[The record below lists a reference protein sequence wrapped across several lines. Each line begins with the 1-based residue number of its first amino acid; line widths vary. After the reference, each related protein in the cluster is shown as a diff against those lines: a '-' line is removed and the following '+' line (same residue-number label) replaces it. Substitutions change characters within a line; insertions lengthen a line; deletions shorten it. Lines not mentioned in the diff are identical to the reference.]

1 MVFPFKHNE
10 KGNAIP
16 FHSTDMK
23 KNILIIGPAHP
34 LRGGLATFNERLARA
49 FQSEGHTV
57 NIVTFSLQYPD
68 FLFPGKTQYS
78 TEPAPTDLNISVAIN
93 AFNPFNWLKMGRI
106 LAQQNADLVICRF
119 WLPIMAPCLG
129 TILRFIRGNNYSKII
144 GLIDNIIPH
153 EKRFGDRPLAQYFAS
168 ACAAFVVMSRS
179 VEEEMKSFTTRPI
192 AYIPHPIYDTYGE
205 KSDRTTAL
213 EALQL
218 PDNQHY
224 ILFFGFIRPYK
235 GLDLL
240 LEALG
245 TEGVKKLGI
254 KLIVAG
260 EFYEDENF
268 YREKIKEL
276 GIENNVILHADFIPT
291 DAVRYY
297 FAAADL
303 VVQPY
308 RTATQSGISQ
318 VAYHFEKPM
327 IVTNVGG
334 LSEIVP
340 HGKAGYV
347 VEPTPLSIAAAL
359 VDFYENKHLDV
370 FNEGVIEQKKRF
382 SWEAMTAKFLS
393 L

>member
-1 MVFPFKHNE
+1 MDFYTAFTQC
-10 KGNAIP
+10 A
-16 FHSTDMK
+16 FFSMT

-57 NIVTFSLQYPD
+57 TIVTFSLQYPD

-78 TEPAPTDLNISVAIN
+78 TEPAPTDLAISVTIN
-93 AFNPFNWLKMGRI
+93 AFNPFNWVKIGRR
-106 LAQQNADLVICRF
+106 LACQKPDLVICRF
-119 WLPIMAPCLG
+119 WLPIMSPCLG
-129 TILRFIRGNNYSKII
+129 TILRFIKRNKETKII

-179 VEEEMKSFTTRPI
+179 VETEMKGFTTRPI

-205 KSDRTTAL
+205 KSDRATAL
-213 EALQL
+213 KALQL
-218 PDNQHY
+218 ADNQRY
-224 ILFFGFIRPYK
+224 LLFFGFIRHYK

-240 LEALG
+240 LEAMG
-245 TEGVKKLGI
+245 TEGVKKLGL

-260 EFYEDENF
+260 EFYEDESF
-268 YREKIKEL
+268 YREKIKTL
-276 GIENNVILHADFIPT
+276 GIENDVIVHADFIPT

-334 LSEIVP
+334 LAEIVP

-359 VDFYENKHLDV
+359 IDFYAENRENALKM
-370 FNEGVIEQKKRF
+370 GVIEQKKRF
-382 SWEAMTAKFLS
+382 SWEAMTAAFLD

>member
-1 MVFPFKHNE
+1 M
-10 KGNAIP
+10 
-16 FHSTDMK
+16 S

-49 FQSEGHTV
+49 FLSEGHIV

-78 TEPAPTDLNISVAIN
+78 TEPAPEDLNISVAIN

-106 LAQQNADLVICRF
+106 LARQNADLVICRF

-129 TILRFIRGNNYSKII
+129 TILRFIRGNKKSKII
-144 GLIDNIIPH
+144 GLIDNIVPH

-179 VEEEMKSFTTRPI
+179 VEEEMKSFTKRPV

-205 KSDRTTAL
+205 KSDRSTAL
-213 EALQL
+213 KTLQL
-218 PDNQHY
+218 SDNQRY
-224 ILFFGFIRPYK
+224 ILFFGFIRQYK

-240 LEALG
+240 LEAMEIVKKRRY
-245 TEGVKKLGI
+245 TEGSLKLNF
-254 KLIVAG
+254 KLLVAG
-260 EFYEDENF
+260 EFYEDETL
-268 YREKIKEL
+268 YREKITAL
-276 GIENNVILHADFIPT
+276 GIENDVILHADFIPT

-318 VAYHFEKPM
+318 VAYHFDKAM

-334 LSEIVP
+334 LPEIVP

-347 VEPTPLSIAAAL
+347 VEPTPLSIAEAL
-359 VDFYENKHLDV
+359 IDFYENKDINA
-370 FNEGVIEQKKRF
+370 FDEGVIEQKKRF
-382 SWEAMTAKFLS
+382 SWAAMTDEFLS

>member
-1 MVFPFKHNE
+1 M
-10 KGNAIP
+10 
-16 FHSTDMK
+16 S

-78 TEPAPTDLNISVAIN
+78 TEPAPEDLKISVAIN

-106 LAQQNADLVICRF
+106 LARQNADLVICRF

-129 TILRFIRGNNYSKII
+129 TILRFIRGNKKSKIV
-144 GLIDNIIPH
+144 GLIDNIVPH

-179 VEEEMKSFTTRPI
+179 VEEEMKSFTTRPV

-205 KSDRTTAL
+205 KSDRSTAL
-213 EALQL
+213 KTLQL
-218 PDNQHY
+218 ADNQRY
-224 ILFFGFIRPYK
+224 ILFFGFIRHYK

-240 LEALG
+240 LEAMEIVKKRRY
-245 TEGVKKLGI
+245 TEGSLKLNL
-254 KLIVAG
+254 KLLVAG
-260 EFYEDENF
+260 EFYEDETL
-268 YREKIKEL
+268 YHEKIKAL
-276 GIENNVILHADFIPT
+276 GIENDVILHADFIPT

-327 IVTNVGG
+327 VVTNVGG
-334 LSEIVP
+334 LPEIVP

-347 VEPTPLSIAAAL
+347 VEPTPLSIAEAL
-359 VDFYENKHLDV
+359 IDFYENKDINA
-370 FNEGVIEQKKRF
+370 FDEGVIEQKKRF
-382 SWEAMTAKFLS
+382 SWAAMTDEFLR

>member
-1 MVFPFKHNE
+1 
-10 KGNAIP
+10 
-16 FHSTDMK
+16 MK

-106 LAQQNADLVICRF
+106 LARQNADLVICRF
-119 WLPIMAPCLG
+119 WLPIMGPCLG
-129 TILRFIRGNNYSKII
+129 TILRFIKGNKKSKII

-179 VEEEMKSFTTRPI
+179 VEAEMKTFTTRPVT
-192 AYIPHPIYDTYGE
+192 YIPHPIYDTYGE
-205 KSDRTTAL
+205 KSDRSTAL
-213 EALQL
+213 KVLQL
-218 PDNQHY
+218 VDNQRY
-224 ILFFGFIRPYK
+224 ILFFGFIRHYK

-240 LEALG
+240 LEALAIVAKRKN
-245 TEGVKKLGI
+245 TEGSSKLDF

-260 EFYEDENF
+260 EFYEDEAL
-268 YREKIKEL
+268 YRQKIKDL
-276 GIENNVILHADFIPT
+276 GIENSVILHADFIPT
-291 DAVRYY
+291 EAVRHY

-334 LSEIVP
+334 LPEIVP

-359 VDFYENKHLDV
+359 IDFYENKPINAFD
-370 FNEGVIEQKKRF
+370 EGVIEQKKRF
-382 SWEAMTAKFLS
+382 SWAAMTDEFLR

>member
-1 MVFPFKHNE
+1 M
-10 KGNAIP
+10 
-16 FHSTDMK
+16 T

-78 TEPAPTDLNISVAIN
+78 TEPAPDDLAISVSIN
-93 AFNPFNWLKMGRI
+93 AFNPLNWVKIGRR
-106 LAQQNADLVICRF
+106 LARQKPDLVICRF
-119 WLPIMAPCLG
+119 WLPIMGPCLG
-129 TILRFIRGNNYSKII
+129 TILRFIRGNKHSKII

-153 EKRFGDRPLAQYFAS
+153 EKRLGDRPLAQYFAS
-168 ACAAFVVMSRS
+168 ACAAFVVMSRA
-179 VEEEMKSFTTRPI
+179 VEEEMTHFTKRPI

-205 KSDRTTAL
+205 KSERS
-213 EALQL
+213 EAIKILQL
-218 PDNQHY
+218 DDNQRY
-224 ILFFGFIRPYK
+224 ILFFGFIRQYK

-240 LEALG
+240 LEAMEIVKKHFY
-245 TEGVKKLGI
+245 TEGSSKLNL

-260 EFYEDENF
+260 EFYEDETF
-268 YREKIKEL
+268 YRDKIKTL
-276 GIENNVILHADFIPT
+276 GIENDVIVHADFIPT
-291 DAVRYY
+291 DAVRHY
-297 FAAADL
+297 FAVADL

-334 LSEIVP
+334 LAEIVP

-359 VDFYENKHLDV
+359 VDFYENNRQNAFK
-370 FNEGVIEQKKRF
+370 EGVVEQKKRF
-382 SWEAMTAKFLS
+382 SWGAMTSAFLNI
-393 L
+393 

>member
-1 MVFPFKHNE
+1 M
-10 KGNAIP
+10 
-16 FHSTDMK
+16 T

-49 FQSEGHTV
+49 FQSEGHAV
-57 NIVTFSLQYPD
+57 HIVTFSLQYPD

-78 TEPAPTDLNISVAIN
+78 TESAPNDLTVSVKIN
-93 AFNPFNWLKMGRI
+93 AFNPFNWFKMGFE
-106 LAQQNADLVICRF
+106 LARQKPDLVICRF
-119 WLPIMAPCLG
+119 WLPIMGPCLG
-129 TILRFIRGNNYSKII
+129 TILRLIQRNKHSKII

-168 ACAAFVVMSRS
+168 ACSAFVVMSRA
-179 VEEEMKSFTTRPI
+179 VEVEMQSFTKRPI

-205 KSDRTTAL
+205 KCERLAAL
-213 EALQL
+213 KTLQL
-218 PDNQHY
+218 DENQRY
-224 ILFFGFIRPYK
+224 ILFFGFIRHYK

-240 LEALG
+240 IEAMG
-245 TEGVKKLGI
+245 TEGVKKMNL

-260 EFYEDENF
+260 EFYEDEKI
-268 YREKIKEL
+268 YKEKIADL
-276 GIENNVILHADFIPT
+276 NLENSVILHADFIPT

-334 LSEIVP
+334 LPEIVP

-347 VEPTPLSIAAAL
+347 VEPTPLSIADAL
-359 VDFYENKHLDV
+359 IDFYENNRIND
-370 FNEGVIEQKKRF
+370 FNEGVIAQKKRF
-382 SWEAMTAKFLS
+382 SWKAMTDEFLN

>member
-1 MVFPFKHNE
+1 
-10 KGNAIP
+10 
-16 FHSTDMK
+16 MK

-49 FQSEGHTV
+49 FQSEGHIV

-93 AFNPFNWLKMGRI
+93 AFNPFNWLKIGRI
-106 LAQQNADLVICRF
+106 LARQQADLVICRF
-119 WLPIMAPCLG
+119 WLPIMSPCLG
-129 TILRFIRGNNYSKII
+129 TILRFIKRNKQSKII

-153 EKRFGDRPLAQYFAS
+153 EKRFGDRPLAQYFVS

-179 VEEEMKSFTTRPI
+179 VEEEMKTFTNCPV

-205 KSDRTTAL
+205 KSDRSSAL
-213 EALQL
+213 RTLQL
-218 PDNQHY
+218 DKNQRY
-224 ILFFGFIRPYK
+224 ILFFGFIRHYK

-260 EFYEDENF
+260 EFYEDEAI

-276 GIENNVILHADFIPT
+276 GIENSVILHADFIPT
-291 DAVRYY
+291 EVVRHY
-297 FAAADL
+297 FAVADL

-334 LSEIVP
+334 LPEIVP

-347 VEPTPLSIAAAL
+347 VEPTPLSIADAL
-359 VDFYENKHLDV
+359 LDFYDNNRLDA
-370 FNEGVIEQKKRF
+370 FTEGVIDQKKRF
-382 SWEAMTAKFLS
+382 SWEAMTQAFLTIS
-393 L
+393 SK

>member
-1 MVFPFKHNE
+1 M
-10 KGNAIP
+10 
-16 FHSTDMK
+16 T

-49 FQSEGHTV
+49 FQSEGHHV

-78 TEPAPTDLNISVAIN
+78 TEPAPEDLTISVAIN
-93 AFNPFNWLKMGRI
+93 AFNPFNWIKIGIR
-106 LAQQNADLVICRF
+106 LAREKPDLVICRF
-119 WLPIMAPCLG
+119 WLPIMGPCLG
-129 TILRFIRGNNYSKII
+129 TILRFIKCNNHSKII

-153 EKRFGDRPLAQYFAS
+153 EKRMGDRPFAQYFAS
-168 ACAAFVVMSRS
+168 ACAAFVVMSKS
-179 VEEEMKSFTTRPI
+179 VETEMATFTTRPI
-192 AYIPHPIYDTYGE
+192 AYTPHPIYDTYGE
-205 KSDRTTAL
+205 KSDRSAAL
-213 EALQL
+213 KTLQL
-218 PDNQHY
+218 DDNQRY
-224 ILFFGFIRPYK
+224 ILFFGFIRKYK

-240 LEALG
+240 LEAMG

-260 EFYEDENF
+260 EFYEDEKF
-268 YREKIKEL
+268 YRDKIKEW
-276 GIENNVILHADFIPT
+276 GIEKNVILHADFIPT
-291 DAVRYY
+291 DTVRHY

-318 VAYHFEKPM
+318 VAYHFEKAM
-327 IVTNVGG
+327 IVTDVGG
-334 LSEIVP
+334 LAEIVP

-359 VDFYENKHLDV
+359 TDFYNNKSLDA
-370 FNEGVIEQKKRF
+370 FNEGVVEQKKRF
-382 SWEAMTAKFLS
+382 SWAAMTDIFLHI
-393 L
+393 

>member
-1 MVFPFKHNE
+1 M
-10 KGNAIP
+10 
-16 FHSTDMK
+16 T

-49 FQSEGHTV
+49 FQSEGHRV
-57 NIVTFSLQYPD
+57 KIVTFSLQYPD

-78 TEPAPTDLNISVAIN
+78 TEPAPNDLDISVTIN
-93 AFNPFNWLKMGRI
+93 AFNPFNWFEIGFQ
-106 LAQQNADLVICRF
+106 LAKTRTDLVICRF
-119 WLPIMAPCLG
+119 WLPIMGPCLG
-129 TILRFIRGNNYSKII
+129 TILRLIRRNKTSKII

-153 EKRFGDRPLAQYFAS
+153 EKRMGDRPLAQYFVS
-168 ACAAFVVMSRS
+168 ACAAFVVMSRA
-179 VEEEMKSFTTRPI
+179 VEEEMKSFTQRPV

-205 KSDRTTAL
+205 KSDRSTAL
-213 EALQL
+213 KTLQL
-218 PDNQHY
+218 GENQRY
-224 ILFFGFIRPYK
+224 ILFFGFIRHYK

-245 TEGVKKLGI
+245 TEGSKKLNI

-334 LSEIVP
+334 LPEIVP

-359 VDFYENKHLDV
+359 IDFYDNNRQNA
-370 FNEGVIEQKKRF
+370 FTEGVIEQKKRF
-382 SWEAMTAKFLS
+382 SWEAMTAAFLN

>member
-1 MVFPFKHNE
+1 MP
-10 KGNAIP
+10 
-16 FHSTDMK
+16 

-78 TEPAPTDLNISVAIN
+78 TEPAPTDLTISVAIN
-93 AFNPFNWLKMGRI
+93 AFNPLNWLKMGRI
-106 LAQQNADLVICRF
+106 LARQNADLVICRF
-119 WLPIMAPCLG
+119 WLPIMGPCLG
-129 TILRFIRGNNYSKII
+129 TILRFIRRNKKSKII

-179 VEEEMKSFTTRPI
+179 VEAEMKGFTTRPI
-192 AYIPHPIYDTYGE
+192 AYIPHPIYDTYGPQCNRE
-205 KSDRTTAL
+205 TAIKH
-213 EALQL
+213 LQL
-218 PDNQHY
+218 VDNQRY
-224 ILFFGFIRPYK
+224 ILFFGFIRHYK

-240 LEALG
+240 LEALSIAKKRAY
-245 TEGVKKLGI
+245 TEGSSKLAV

-260 EFYEDENF
+260 EFYEDEAF
-268 YREKIKEL
+268 YREKIKAL
-276 GIENNVILHADFIPT
+276 GIENDVILHADFIPT
-291 DAVRYY
+291 EAVRYY

-334 LSEIVP
+334 LPEIVP

-347 VEPTPLSIAAAL
+347 VEPNPQNIADAL
-359 VDFYENKHLDV
+359 TDFYENKSLDA
-370 FNEGVIEQKKRF
+370 FQKGVIEQKKRF
-382 SWEAMTAKFLS
+382 SWEAMTEAFLR

>member
-1 MVFPFKHNE
+1 M
-10 KGNAIP
+10 IM
-16 FHSTDMK
+16 T

-78 TEPAPTDLNISVAIN
+78 TEPAPDDLTISVSIN
-93 AFNPFNWLKMGRI
+93 AFNPFNWVKIGRR
-106 LAQQNADLVICRF
+106 LARQKPDLVICRF
-119 WLPIMAPCLG
+119 WLPIMGPCLG
-129 TILRFIRGNNYSKII
+129 TILRFIKGNHHSKII

-153 EKRFGDRPLAQYFAS
+153 EKRLGDRPLAQYFAS
-168 ACAAFVVMSRS
+168 ACAGFVVMSRA
-179 VEEEMKSFTTRPI
+179 VEEEMASFTKRPI

-205 KSDRTTAL
+205 KSERSAAL
-213 EALQL
+213 KTLQL
-218 PDNQHY
+218 ADNQRY
-224 ILFFGFIRPYK
+224 LLFFGFIRHYK

-240 LEALG
+240 LEAMAIVKKHFY
-245 TEGVKKLGI
+245 TEGSPKLNL
-254 KLIVAG
+254 KLLVAG
-260 EFYEDENF
+260 EFYEDETF
-268 YREKIKEL
+268 YRDKIKTL
-276 GIENNVILHADFIPT
+276 GIEDDVILHADFIPT
-291 DAVRYY
+291 ETVRHY
-297 FAAADL
+297 FAVADL

-327 IVTNVGG
+327 LVTNVGG
-334 LSEIVP
+334 LAEIVP

-347 VEPTPLSIAAAL
+347 VEPNPLSIADAL
-359 VDFYENKHLDV
+359 VDFYENNRQNALT
-370 FNEGVIEQKKRF
+370 EGVIEQKKRF
-382 SWEAMTAKFLS
+382 SWTAMTSAFLN

>member
-1 MVFPFKHNE
+1 
-10 KGNAIP
+10 
-16 FHSTDMK
+16 MK

-49 FQSEGHTV
+49 FQSEGHAV
-57 NIVTFSLQYPD
+57 HIVTFSLQYPD

-78 TEPAPTDLNISVAIN
+78 TEPAPNDLAISVKIN
-93 AFNPFNWLKMGRI
+93 AFNPFNWLKIGLE
-106 LAQQNADLVICRF
+106 LARQKPDLVICRF
-119 WLPIMAPCLG
+119 WLPIMGPCLG
-129 TILRFIRGNNYSKII
+129 TILRLIRRNNHSKII

-153 EKRFGDRPLAQYFAS
+153 EKRLGDRPLAQYFAS
-168 ACAAFVVMSRS
+168 ACAAFVVMSRA
-179 VEEEMKSFTTRPI
+179 VEAEMRSFTKRPI

-205 KSDRTTAL
+205 KSDRSTAL
-213 EALQL
+213 KTLQL
-218 PDNQHY
+218 DENQRY
-224 ILFFGFIRPYK
+224 ILFFGFIRQYK

-240 LEALG
+240 IEALG
-245 TEGVKKLGI
+245 TEGVKKLNI

-268 YREKIKEL
+268 YKEKIAVLKL
-276 GIENNVILHADFIPT
+276 ENTVILHADFIPT
-291 DAVRYY
+291 EAVRYY

-334 LSEIVP
+334 LAEIVP

-359 VDFYENKHLDV
+359 VDFYGNNRLDA
-370 FNEGVIEQKKRF
+370 FDEGVVEQKKRF
-382 SWEAMTAKFLS
+382 SWKAMTDEFLN

>member
-1 MVFPFKHNE
+1 M
-10 KGNAIP
+10 
-16 FHSTDMK
+16 S

-78 TEPAPTDLNISVAIN
+78 TETAPTDLNISVAIN
-93 AFNPFNWLKMGRI
+93 AFNPFNWLKMGPI
-106 LAQQNADLVICRF
+106 LARQNADLVICRF

-129 TILRFIRGNNYSKII
+129 TILRFIRGNKKSKII
-144 GLIDNIIPH
+144 GLIDNIVPH

-179 VEEEMKSFTTRPI
+179 VEEEMKSFTTRPV

-205 KSDRTTAL
+205 KSDRSTAL
-213 EALQL
+213 KTLQL
-218 PDNQHY
+218 DDNQRY
-224 ILFFGFIRPYK
+224 ILFFGFIRHYK

-240 LEALG
+240 LEAMAIVKKRLY
-245 TEGVKKLGI
+245 TEGSSKLNL
-254 KLIVAG
+254 KLLVAG
-260 EFYEDENF
+260 EFYEDETL
-268 YREKIKEL
+268 YRDKIKAL
-276 GIENNVILHADFIPT
+276 GIENDVILHADFIPT

-334 LSEIVP
+334 LPEIVP

-347 VEPTPLSIAAAL
+347 VEPTPVSIADAL
-359 VDFYENKHLDV
+359 IDFYENKEVTAFD
-370 FNEGVIEQKKRF
+370 EGVIEQKKRF
-382 SWEAMTAKFLS
+382 SWSAMTGEFLR

>member
-1 MVFPFKHNE
+1 M
-10 KGNAIP
+10 
-16 FHSTDMK
+16 T

-78 TEPAPTDLNISVAIN
+78 TEPAPTDLNISVSIN
-93 AFNPFNWLKMGRI
+93 AFNPFNWVKIGFR
-106 LAQQNADLVICRF
+106 LARQQPDLVICRF

-129 TILRFIRGNNYSKII
+129 TILRLIKWHKQTHII

-153 EKRFGDRPLAQYFAS
+153 EKRLGDRPLAQYFAS
-168 ACAAFVVMSRS
+168 ACDAFVVMSRA
-179 VEEEMKSFTTRPI
+179 VETEMTTFTKRPI
-192 AYIPHPIYDTYGE
+192 IYIPHPIYDTYGE
-205 KSDRTTAL
+205 KSTRSAAL
-213 EALQL
+213 NFLQL
-218 PDNQHY
+218 PDNQRY
-224 ILFFGFIRPYK
+224 ILFFGFIRHYK

-245 TEGVKKLGI
+245 TEGVKKLGL

-268 YREKIKEL
+268 YSEKIKAL
-276 GIENNVILHADFIPT
+276 KLENNVLLHADFIPT

-303 VVQPY
+303 IVQPY

-327 IVTNVGG
+327 LVTNVGG
-334 LSEIVP
+334 LPEIVP

-347 VEPTPLSIAAAL
+347 VEPTPLSIAEAL
-359 VDFYENKHLDV
+359 IDFYENDRLHA
-370 FNEGVIEQKKRF
+370 FTEGVIEQKKRF
-382 SWEAMTAKFLS
+382 SWETMTAAFLS